1 VLHLLVAVG
10 VGDGRIHQSPP
21 STEHSEEEHKR
32 KEMEICLFFL
42 GGGVSFQFD
51 KGKKMKEIKWPQK
64 ATQLPTASTEP
75 KFQ

>member
-1 VLHLLVAVG
+1 MCVLHLLVAVG

-32 KEMEICLFFL
+32 KEMEICLFFF

-51 KGKKMKEIKWPQK
+51 KGKKMKRRNQM
-64 ATQLPTASTEP
+64 AS
-75 KFQ
+75 KGNAAADGLN

>member
-1 VLHLLVAVG
+1 MCVLHLLVAVG

-51 KGKKMKEIKWPQK
+51 KGKKMKRRNQM
-64 ATQLPTASTEP
+64 AS
-75 KFQ
+75 KGNAAADGLN